1 MVAHLVHK
9 SGRCAIK
16 CHFTNS
22 LEESHQILGS
32 KQNYADST
40 MLNLPSTCIDPIK
53 RLRESTSGKDFKI
66 SNPETVKYVYGCN
79 CIKSIDTFARK
90 CGIEIPQDFNVQL
103 VEKVIDCNRSL
114 SLSDKKKA
122 KKNLARSNEYI
133 ASTDSQEQEY
143 RKKKKK

>member
-1 MVAHLVHK
+1 
-9 SGRCAIK
+9 
-16 CHFTNS
+16 
-22 LEESHQILGS
+22 
-32 KQNYADST
+32 

-53 RLRESTSGKDFKI
+53 RLLESTSGKDFKI

-114 SLSDKKKA
+114 SLSDKK
-122 KKNLARSNEYI
+122 I
-133 ASTDSQEQEY
+133 
-143 RKKKKK
+143 